1 MNDIEKKYRKL
12 FLDTRPDKES
22 KRLAFMDEYDT
33 VAYFNELKD
42 YDDHELDGYAIHYA
56 TFDNHYYVLDGLINL
71 YGVNVNV
78 KTKYGY
84 TALHLATTNLNC
96 MTLLLNAGADVNA
109 TNCGDNTPLHLAVL
123 NVNAFN
129 IRGNTP
135 LHSVFASAYTNVVNV
150 VKQYECAEL
159 LIKAGADPNI
169 TNYSGHSVYTLAKN
183 NGYSTIELDRILK

>member
-1 MNDIEKKYRKL
+1 
-12 FLDTRPDKES
+12 
-22 KRLAFMDEYDT
+22 
-33 VAYFNELKD
+33 
-42 YDDHELDGYAIHYA
+42 
-56 TFDNHYYVLDGLINL
+56 
-71 YGVNVNV
+71 
-78 KTKYGY
+78 
-84 TALHLATTNLNC
+84 

-123 NVNAFN
+123 NASVESSRIVIEAGANVNAFN